1 MASDD
6 GFLSRWS
13 RRKAQVARGEP
24 VPEAVA
30 PPPAAEAAVAVQPA
44 AFDPASP
51 GASQALP
58 PTPGAAPEAAVE
70 PPAPTM
76 ADVDLLTHESDYAR
90 FVARNVDTDVK
101 NAALKKLFTDP
112 HFNVMDGLDTYI
124 DDYGIPDPLPAGML
138 RQMAQSHF
146 LGLFADEAKAPG
158 AEAAATAELDASE
171 PAASGGPAA
180 VDETLAA
187 EHEAG
192 PDGAADTE
200 SHAATP
206 ADTDPP
212 TPAAA
217 ALPESLPG
225 PFDQAFARAAAPHSA
240 CTARQAAPGTVAP
253 ASPTLTQPAIP
264 AQPLPDE
271 DPDLRLQPDDDA
283 RRAVL
288 EPRAREDARRR
299 S

>member
-1 MASDD
+1 VASDD

-44 AFDPASP
+44 AIDPASP

-58 PTPGAAPEAAVE
+58 PTPGAAPEAAVN

-158 AEAAATAELDASE
+158 AEGELAASAPATSGDPAALDASVDAE
-171 PAASGGPAA
+171 HDAGLEGA
-180 VDETLAA
+180 VDPVGPDANAMTPDDADPTPLADA
-187 EHEAG
+187 LKASQPESCDEAFSRAVPAWAAG
-192 PDGAADTE
+192 P
-200 SHAATP
+200 SSQATP
-206 ADTDPP
+206 G
-212 TPAAA
+212 
-217 ALPESLPG
+217 PE
-225 PFDQAFARAAAPHSA
+225 
-240 CTARQAAPGTVAP
+240 AP
-253 ASPTLTQPAIP
+253 ASPTPFQPAIP